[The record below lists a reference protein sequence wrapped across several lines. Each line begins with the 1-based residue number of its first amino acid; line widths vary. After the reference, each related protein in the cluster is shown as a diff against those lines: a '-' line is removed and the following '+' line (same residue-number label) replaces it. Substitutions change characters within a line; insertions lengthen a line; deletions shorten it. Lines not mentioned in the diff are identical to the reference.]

1 MIILALGTGIA
12 LVAIAVILV
21 QLNSIHRS
29 IADISMTNLE
39 RDHLLKQL
47 LSNQQAQEELNKIT
61 IMAISDLQD
70 RVKNEDRAIIFGQK
84 MGEA

>member
-1 MIILALGTGIA
+1 MITLAFGIGVA

-21 QLNSIHRS
+21 QLNSIHKS
-29 IADISMTNLE
+29 ITDISMSNLE

-70 RVKNEDRAIIFGQK
+70 RVKSEDRAIIFGQK

>member
-84 MGEA
+84 MGKA

>member
-21 QLNSIHRS
+21 QLNSIHKS

-84 MGEA
+84 MGKA

>member
-21 QLNSIHRS
+21 QLNSIHKS